1 MKGENRMTKDELI
14 KKMYDIRKEGFELT
28 RKSLSKI
35 DANIYTNAEDIFGS
49 WVAAK
54 KEFYEYERQLK
65 KKERAERAAKNKNKS
80 NRKSKTE
87 KVEKS
92 DEDNV
97 LESANETNNEIVAQ
111 DTLLEPTTETT
122 STQTELPVNDTVS
135 NNISDT
141 DVYSEL
147 EKSIFKNI
155 DNALTETDKESISN
169 GIVPHNVIQLLS
181 GFKEDFISKYIKYF
195 MANNS
200 LSKDA
205 ILNIVKENISVQD
218 ISLNDSAKAKF
229 EHINKNI
236 LEKFNS
242 IEHAIVELIK
252 K

>member
-80 NRKSKTE
+80 NRKPKSE
-87 KVEKS
+87 PVETNKPIDVS
-92 DEDNV
+92 SEDIEVTNEV
-97 LESANETNNEIVAQ
+97 ATQDRILEPANESLSNEIEVTVANTTNNQ
-111 DTLLEPTTETT
+111 
-122 STQTELPVNDTVS
+122 S
-135 NNISDT
+135 NS

-155 DNALTETDKESISN
+155 DNALTERDKECITS
-169 GIVPHNVIQLLS
+169 GIVPHNVIELLS